1 MINAKEELIASLEK
15 YDYKLKIKAAEIRC
29 ENLVSTK
36 YIDLKVE
43 YSDKEMKA
51 FLKELDFE
59 YYDDNGN
66 QNIFGIIW
74 LIDGLW
80 FERKGIIRT
89 WYEETVE
96 MWVLKGIPQIPER
109 LYL

>member
-1 MINAKEELIASLEK
+1 MINAKEELINLLEK
-15 YDYKLKIKAAEIRC
+15 YDYKLRIKAAEIRC

-36 YIDLKVE
+36 YIDLKVQ
-43 YSDKEMKA
+43 YSDREMKT

-59 YYDDNGN
+59 YYDNHGD

-74 LIDGLW
+74 LIDGSW
-80 FERKGIIRT
+80 FERNEIKG
-89 WYEETVE
+89 VE
-96 MWVLKGIPQIPER
+96 MWVLKESPQIPER